1 MTEKLKAYPQYKA
14 SGIEWFGDIP
24 SHWVRMPLK
33 AVLKNSSAGTWGDEP
48 KEDGTD
54 IVCFRVADFD
64 YQHLS
69 LSSKN
74 ITYRSVDEKQLQ
86 GREVKC
92 GDIVIEKSGGGD
104 IGPVGRA
111 VISNYDIKATCSNF
125 MHVISV
131 NDKANNKYLNY
142 LFATIY
148 MHGLNRQYFAQT
160 TGIQNLNVK
169 EYLSQ
174 VVYFPSISEQGAIAA
189 YLNDV
194 IGKVDAL
201 IAEKQTQVEDLRAY
215 RNSIIT
221 ETVTRGLNPDAP
233 LRHSGIDWLGSIPRH
248 WEMSAL
254 KYLTSKIGSGIT
266 PRGGSEVYLDKGV
279 LFIRSQN
286 VYPDGL
292 HLDDPKYISESIDES
307 MSNTRV
313 YPGDILLNITG
324 ASIGRC
330 CVYTMTE
337 RANVNQHV
345 CIIRPLCNLI
355 KNQFLS
361 YILNSKIGQDQIAL
375 FQTGGNREGLNFEQL
390 KNFAIPLP
398 PRSEQQA
405 IAEFLDDKTEKIDA
419 LIDELNKQLDELAEY
434 RQAVISEAV
443 TGKVDVRDWT
453 PKS

>member
-1 MTEKLKAYPQYKA
+1 MKAYPEYKP
-14 SGIEWFGDIP
+14 SGIDWLDKIP
-24 SHWVRMPLK
+24 SHWDSMPLK
-33 AVLKNSSAGTWGDEP
+33 YTVKNQETDFIDGDWIESPFITETGVRYLTSGNVGPGFYKEQGNGFISDETFDKLNCIEVLPGDLLISRLNEPIARTCEVPELGYKIITCVDNVIYRPISDIFSRRFMMYQLNSEP
-48 KEDGTD
+48 FWFNASG
-54 IVCFRVADFD
+54 
-64 YQHLS
+64 
-69 LSSKN
+69 LSSGATMKRISRSKLGN
-74 ITYRSVDEKQLQ
+74 IKVIVPPLKEQ
-86 GREVKC
+86 EV
-92 GDIVIEKSGGGD
+92 
-104 IGPVGRA
+104 
-111 VISNYDIKATCSNF
+111 
-125 MHVISV
+125 
-131 NDKANNKYLNY
+131 
-142 LFATIY
+142 
-148 MHGLNRQYFAQT
+148 
-160 TGIQNLNVK
+160 
-169 EYLSQ
+169 
-174 VVYFPSISEQGAIAA
+174 IAA
-189 YLNDV
+189 YLDDV

-233 LRHSGIDWLGSIPRH
+233 LRHSGIDWLGDIPQH

-313 YPGDILLNITG
+313 YTGDILLNITG

-330 CVYTMTE
+330 CIYTMTE
-337 RANVNQHV
+337 SANVNQHV

-434 RQAVISEAV
+434 RQAVITEAV
-443 TGKVDVRDWT
+443 TGKVDVRDYR
-453 PKS
+453 PQN

>member
-1 MTEKLKAYPQYKA
+1 MTEKLKAYPEYKS
-14 SGIEWFGDIP
+14 SGINWLGEIP

-33 AVLKNSSAGTWGDEP
+33 AVLKKSSAGTWGEEP

-69 LSSKN
+69 LSNKN
-74 ITYRSVDEKQLQ
+74 VTYRSVDEKQLI
-86 GREVKC
+86 GREVNC

-104 IGPVGRA
+104 IWPVGRA
-111 VISNYDIKATCSNF
+111 VISTYDVKATCSNF
-125 MHVISV
+125 MHVVSV
-131 NDKANNKYLNY
+131 NDNANNKYLNY
-142 LFATIY
+142 LFSTIY

-174 VVYFPSISEQGAIAA
+174 IVYFPSISEQEVIAA
-189 YLNDV
+189 YLDDV
-194 IGKVDAL
+194 TGKVDAL
-201 IAEKQTQVEDLRAY
+201 IAEKQKQVGDLRAY
-215 RNSIIT
+215 RTSLIT
-221 ETVTRGLNPDAP
+221 ETVTRGLTPAAS
-233 LRHSGIDWLGSIPRH
+233 LRSSGIDWLGNIPKH
-248 WEMSAL
+248 WKMSAL
-254 KYLTSKIGSGIT
+254 KYLTSKIGSGVT
-266 PRGGSEVYLDKGV
+266 PKGGSEVYLDEGI

-345 CIIRPLCNLI
+345 CIIRPLCYLI
-355 KNQFLS
+355 EPQYLC

-375 FQTGGNREGLNFEQL
+375 YQTGGNREGLNFEQL

-398 PRSEQQA
+398 PLSEQQA
-405 IAEFLDDKTEKIDA
+405 IAGFLDEKTEKIDA
-419 LIDELNKQLDELAEY
+419 LIDELSKQLDELAKY
-434 RQAVISEAV
+434 KKAVISETV

>member
-1 MTEKLKAYPQYKA
+1 MKAYPEYKP
-14 SGIEWFGDIP
+14 SGIDWLDKIP
-24 SHWVRMPLK
+24 SHWDSMPLK
-33 AVLKNSSAGTWGDEP
+33 YTVKNQETDFIDGDWIESPFITETGVRYLTSGNVGPGFYKEQGNGFISDETFDKLNCIEVLPGDLLISRLNEPIARTCEVPELGYKIITCVDNVIYRPISDIFSRRFMMYQLNSEP
-48 KEDGTD
+48 FWFNASG
-54 IVCFRVADFD
+54 
-64 YQHLS
+64 
-69 LSSKN
+69 LSSGATMKRISRSKLGN
-74 ITYRSVDEKQLQ
+74 IKVIVPPLKEQ
-86 GREVKC
+86 EV
-92 GDIVIEKSGGGD
+92 
-104 IGPVGRA
+104 
-111 VISNYDIKATCSNF
+111 
-125 MHVISV
+125 
-131 NDKANNKYLNY
+131 
-142 LFATIY
+142 
-148 MHGLNRQYFAQT
+148 
-160 TGIQNLNVK
+160 
-169 EYLSQ
+169 
-174 VVYFPSISEQGAIAA
+174 IAA
-189 YLNDV
+189 YLDDV
-194 IGKVDAL
+194 TGKVDAL

-233 LRHSGIDWLGSIPRH
+233 LRHSGIDWLGDIPQH

-313 YPGDILLNITG
+313 YTGDILLNITG

-330 CVYTMTE
+330 CIYTMTE
-337 RANVNQHV
+337 SANVNQHV

-434 RQAVISEAV
+434 RQAVITEAV
-443 TGKVDVRDWT
+443 TGKVDVRDYR
-453 PKS
+453 PQN

>member
-1 MTEKLKAYPQYKA
+1 MKAYSEYKS
-14 SGIEWFGDIP
+14 SGIEWLGEIP
-24 SHWVRMPLK
+24 SHWDSMPLK
-33 AVLKNSSAGTWGDEP
+33 YTVNNQETEFIDGNWIESPFITDTGVRYLTSGNVGPGFYKEQGNGFISDETFDELHCIEVLPGDLLISRLNEPIARTCEVPELGYKIVTCVDNVIYRPISEIFSRRFMMYQLNSKPFWFNASG
-48 KEDGTD
+48 
-54 IVCFRVADFD
+54 
-64 YQHLS
+64 
-69 LSSKN
+69 LSSGATMKRISRSKLGN
-74 ITYRSVDEKQLQ
+74 IKVIVPPLKEQ
-86 GREVKC
+86 EV
-92 GDIVIEKSGGGD
+92 
-104 IGPVGRA
+104 
-111 VISNYDIKATCSNF
+111 
-125 MHVISV
+125 
-131 NDKANNKYLNY
+131 
-142 LFATIY
+142 
-148 MHGLNRQYFAQT
+148 
-160 TGIQNLNVK
+160 
-169 EYLSQ
+169 
-174 VVYFPSISEQGAIAA
+174 IAA
-189 YLNDV
+189 YLDDV
-194 IGKVDAL
+194 TRKVDAL
-201 IAEKQTQVEDLRAY
+201 IAEKHTQVEDLRAY

-233 LRHSGIDWLGSIPRH
+233 LRHSGIDWLGDIPQH

-313 YPGDILLNITG
+313 YTGDILLNITG

-337 RANVNQHV
+337 SANVNQHV

>member
-1 MTEKLKAYPQYKA
+1 MKAYSEYKS
-14 SGIEWFGDIP
+14 SGIEWLGEIP
-24 SHWVRMPLK
+24 SHWDSMPLK
-33 AVLKNSSAGTWGDEP
+33 YTVNNQETEFIDGNWIESPFITDTGVRYLTSGNVGPGFYKEQGNGFISDETFDELHCIEVLPGDLLISRLNEPIARTCEVPELGYKIVTCVDNVIYRPISDIFSRRFMMYQLNSKPFWFNASG
-48 KEDGTD
+48 
-54 IVCFRVADFD
+54 
-64 YQHLS
+64 
-69 LSSKN
+69 LSSGATMKRISRSKLGN
-74 ITYRSVDEKQLQ
+74 IKVIVPPLKEQ
-86 GREVKC
+86 EV
-92 GDIVIEKSGGGD
+92 
-104 IGPVGRA
+104 
-111 VISNYDIKATCSNF
+111 
-125 MHVISV
+125 
-131 NDKANNKYLNY
+131 
-142 LFATIY
+142 
-148 MHGLNRQYFAQT
+148 
-160 TGIQNLNVK
+160 
-169 EYLSQ
+169 
-174 VVYFPSISEQGAIAA
+174 IAA
-189 YLNDV
+189 YLDDV
-194 IGKVDAL
+194 TGKVDAL

-233 LRHSGIDWLGSIPRH
+233 LRHSGIDWLGDIPQH
-248 WEMSAL
+248 WEMSVL

-313 YPGDILLNITG
+313 YTGDILLNITG

-330 CVYTMTE
+330 CVYTMSE
-337 RANVNQHV
+337 SANVNQHV

-361 YILNSKIGQDQIAL
+361 YVLNSKIGQDQIAL

-443 TGKVDVRDWT
+443 TGKVDVRDYR
-453 PKS
+453 PQN

>member
-1 MTEKLKAYPQYKA
+1 MKAYPEYKP
-14 SGIEWFGDIP
+14 SGIDWLDKIP
-24 SHWVRMPLK
+24 SHWDSMPLK
-33 AVLKNSSAGTWGDEP
+33 YTVKNQETDFIDGDWIESPFITETGVRYLTSGNVGPGFYKEQGNGFISDETFDKLNCIEVLPGDLLISRLNEPIARTCEVPELGYKIITCVDNVIYRPISDIFSRRFMMYQLNSEP
-48 KEDGTD
+48 FWFNASG
-54 IVCFRVADFD
+54 
-64 YQHLS
+64 
-69 LSSKN
+69 LSSGATMKRISRSKLGN
-74 ITYRSVDEKQLQ
+74 IKVIVPPLKEQ
-86 GREVKC
+86 EV
-92 GDIVIEKSGGGD
+92 
-104 IGPVGRA
+104 
-111 VISNYDIKATCSNF
+111 
-125 MHVISV
+125 
-131 NDKANNKYLNY
+131 
-142 LFATIY
+142 
-148 MHGLNRQYFAQT
+148 
-160 TGIQNLNVK
+160 
-169 EYLSQ
+169 
-174 VVYFPSISEQGAIAA
+174 IAA
-189 YLNDV
+189 YLDDV
-194 IGKVDAL
+194 TGKVDAL

-221 ETVTRGLNPDAP
+221 ETVTHGLNPDAP
-233 LRHSGIDWLGSIPRH
+233 LRHSGIDWLGDIPQH

-313 YPGDILLNITG
+313 YTGDILLNITG

-337 RANVNQHV
+337 SANVNQHV

-361 YILNSKIGQDQIAL
+361 YVLNSKIGQDQIAL

-443 TGKVDVRDWT
+443 TGKVDVRDYR
-453 PKS
+453 PQN